1 MQYDLVIIG
10 AGQAAAQCAIKAR
23 EKGFQGS
30 IVVIG
35 EEAYLPYQRPPL
47 SKKYLS
53 GDIGQSDLLIYP
65 ETLYQ
70 TKQIEFKLKQ
80 KVVAIHPDSK
90 YVTLSTGEQIQYG
103 NVVIATGSRPNRLP
117 SSILPSA
124 HNVFEFRGIED
135 CHQIQDVLKAGKT
148 LVILGGGYIGLE
160 LAAVARKA
168 GLEVYILEKAARIL
182 QRVASEP
189 TSQYIRETHQQQGVH
204 ILENVGIQEFHIQ
217 DGQLNAITLDS
228 GERIDLDLMVV
239 GIGVTA
245 NYELAE
251 ACGIEIQNRAIWV
264 NESCETNIAGI
275 YAIGDCTC
283 FHLEGEFTR
292 LESVQN
298 ANEQAEVVAARLNQL
313 EATYRPVPW
322 FWSDQYHLKLQISGL
337 GRNYNQVYSRVDVEK
352 GTASFW
358 YFDGETLKAVDA
370 INDPRAFMMSKKLL
384 GTHIPT
390 PHRLEDISLE
400 LKSVLST

>member
-30 IVVIG
+30 IVIIG

-53 GDIGQSDLLIYP
+53 GEISQNDLLIYP

-70 TKQIEFKLKQ
+70 TKNIEFRLQ
-80 KVVAIHPDSK
+80 QHVTSIQPDSK
-90 YVTLSTGEQIQYG
+90 TVSISTGETLQY
-103 NVVIATGSRPNRLP
+103 NALVIATGSRPNHLP
-117 SSILPSA
+117 SSVLPA
-124 HNVFEFRGIED
+124 LNNVFSFRGIED
-135 CHQIQDVLKAGKT
+135 CHQIQNELAGNKT

-160 LAAVARKA
+160 LAAVAQKR
-168 GLEVYILEKAARIL
+168 GLKVILLEKAERIL

-189 TSQYIRETHQQQGVH
+189 TSRYIRETHQQHGVQ
-204 ILENVGIQEFHIQ
+204 ILENTGVTAFHHQ
-217 DGQLNAITLDS
+217 AGRLDSLELDS
-228 GERIDLDLMVV
+228 GETINLDLMVV

-251 ACGIEIQNRAIWV
+251 ACGIEIRNRAIWV
-264 NESCETNIAGI
+264 NEFCETNIVDI

-283 FHLEGEFTR
+283 FNLDDQFTR
-292 LESVQN
+292 LESIQN
-298 ANEQAEVVAARLNQL
+298 ANEQAEVVAARLNQH
-313 EATYRPVPW
+313 EAAYRPIPW
-322 FWSDQYHLKLQISGL
+322 FWSDQYNLKLQISGL
-337 GRNYNQVYSRVDVEK
+337 GRNYNRVYSRIDPEK

-358 YFDGETLKAVDA
+358 YFADATLKAVDA
-370 INDPRAFMMSKKLL
+370 INDPRAFMFSKKFL
-384 GTHIPT
+384 GKTISQP
-390 PHRLEDISLE
+390 RLLEDKHVD
-400 LKSVLST
+400 LKEALN